1 MQCEKC
7 GAEIAEGKLY
17 CEKCGHGVQIVPDY
31 NPELEE
37 RIAMTLEK
45 IVREEFGNYRE
56 NDLEDQK
63 KFHIAK
69 NKAVAFCAMTGFLI
83 LILGFLI
90 GNHMKHLNSYEY
102 QFTKALE
109 YALKGIKDEALIYYE
124 KALTLDNNRTDICI
138 SMADIFIQQKEYTV
152 AENCYLTAIKREQAN
167 VDNYRYLINLYEKQG
182 KLQEIKALLEQ
193 CPNDDILNAFTEYL
207 AITPAVN
214 LSGGEYVNG
223 LTLVLKVPKKETIH
237 FTLDGSE
244 PTLNSPTY
252 IKPVTLEEGDFHLRA
267 IAVNTKGIISDEL
280 NEKYHIKLE
289 VPSIASVFPD
299 SGSYHEPTDIQ
310 VEFAASNVAYYTLD
324 GSEPTKKSTKYT
336 RPIPMRLGKFTF
348 RCIVIGSNGKA
359 SDIITKEYQL
369 DLQTAYE
376 APEAISSVRNMMFT
390 SGQTYDLEGHV
401 LGRDGNFALNCNE
414 ATMINGNVY
423 YLVNV
428 RFINADGTIE
438 YMDYKYAVNAQN
450 IEEISKATSSSD
462 GVYSFTA
469 PY

>member
-37 RIAMTLEK
+37 RIAITLEK

-69 NKAVAFCAMTGFLI
+69 NKAVAFCAVAGMII

-90 GNHMKHLNSYEY
+90 GNRMKHMNSYEY

-109 YALKGIKDEALIYYE
+109 YAHKGINDEALLYYE
-124 KALTLDNNRTDICI
+124 KALTLDKNRTDICV
-138 SMADIFIQQKEYTV
+138 SMADIFTQQKEYAL
-152 AENCYLTAIKREQAN
+152 AEDCYLTAIKREQAN
-167 VDNYRYLINLYEKQG
+167 VDNYRSLINLYEKQG
-182 KLQEIKALLEQ
+182 KLQEIKVLLDH
-193 CPNDDILNAFTEYL
+193 CSNDDILNAFSDYL
-207 AITPAVN
+207 AITPSVN
-214 LSGGEYVNG
+214 LSGGTYENG

-237 FTLDGSE
+237 YTIDGSE

-252 IKPVTLEEGDFHLRA
+252 IKPITLEEGEYNLRA

-280 NEKYHIKLE
+280 NENYHIKLE
-289 VPSIASVFPD
+289 VPSMASVFPD
-299 SGSYHEPTDIQ
+299 SGSYQEPTDIL
-310 VEFAASNVAYYTLD
+310 VEFAVSNAAYYTLD
-324 GSEPTKKSTKYT
+324 GSEPTKNSLKYT
-336 RPIPMRLGKFTF
+336 HPIPMRLGRFTF
-348 RCIVIGSNGKA
+348 RCIVIGSNGKT
-359 SDIITKEYQL
+359 SDIITKEYEL
-369 DLQTAYE
+369 NLQTTYE
-376 APEAISSVRNMMFT
+376 APEAISSVRNMMFA

-401 LGRDGNFALNCNE
+401 LGREGNFALNCDE
-414 ATMINGNVY
+414 ATMINGNIY

-438 YMDYKYAVNAQN
+438 YMDYKYAVNAEN

-462 GVYSFTA
+462 GVYSFAA